1 MPLND
6 RQIKNAKPADKSYKL
21 TDGGGLYLQIT
32 PAGGKLW
39 RFDYAIDRK
48 RKTLSIGKYPTVS
61 LSEAREA
68 AENARRLIAAGQDPS
83 AAKQQAK
90 QERQAA
96 LQNTFEAV
104 AKRWHADNLHRWQP
118 IHAER
123 ILADMQKDVFPYIG
137 QIPLPEVSVSDV
149 KNVIAAI
156 VARGA
161 NVTAEKVWQWIG
173 AVYTYAAMLEI
184 TDRNPAVPLRGH
196 FEKKTTRHMPAL
208 PREELAEFYR
218 RLILADIDPA
228 NKIALLLTMLVFVR
242 NTELRGGQWVEV
254 DFSAAQWIIPAERMK
269 MKRSHTV
276 PLSDWALE
284 LLRELHGLTGNTPYL
299 FPSRTK
305 TTGFISDA
313 TLTRIIERL
322 GYKGIA
328 TPHGFRSLA
337 SSILNEQGYNPD
349 AIERQLAHEE
359 SNRIR
364 AAYNRAEYL
373 AERRKMMQWYSDYLR
388 ERYRQAQAMIATDG
402 AT

>member
-161 NVTAEKVWQWIG
+161 NVTAEKVRQWIG

-242 NTELRGGQWVEV
+242 NTELRGGQWAEV
-254 DFSAAQWIIPAERMK
+254 DFSAAQWVIPAERMK

-284 LLRELHGLTGNTPYL
+284 LLRELHGLTGNTHYL

-388 ERYRQAQAMIATDG
+388 ERYRQAKALIATDG

>member
-1 MPLND
+1 
-6 RQIKNAKPADKSYKL
+6 
-21 TDGGGLYLQIT
+21 
-32 PAGGKLW
+32 
-39 RFDYAIDRK
+39 
-48 RKTLSIGKYPTVS
+48 
-61 LSEAREA
+61 
-68 AENARRLIAAGQDPS
+68 
-83 AAKQQAK
+83 
-90 QERQAA
+90 
-96 LQNTFEAV
+96 
-104 AKRWHADNLHRWQP
+104 
-118 IHAER
+118 
-123 ILADMQKDVFPYIG
+123 
-137 QIPLPEVSVSDV
+137 
-149 KNVIAAI
+149 
-156 VARGA
+156 
-161 NVTAEKVWQWIG
+161 
-173 AVYTYAAMLEI
+173 
-184 TDRNPAVPLRGH
+184 
-196 FEKKTTRHMPAL
+196 MPAL

-373 AERRKMMQWYSDYLR
+373 AERREMMQWYSDYLR

>member
-1 MPLND
+1 M
-6 RQIKNAKPADKSYKL
+6 
-21 TDGGGLYLQIT
+21 YLQIT

-90 QERQAA
+90 LERQAA

-161 NVTAEKVWQWIG
+161 NVTAEKVRQWIG

-184 TDRNPAVPLRGH
+184 TDHNPAVPLRGH

-218 RLILADIDPA
+218 RLILADIEPA

-388 ERYRQAQAMIATDG
+388 ERYRQAKALIATDG